1 LSSAETQEP
10 ELARHVLSKDK
21 YEYDVFLSHAS
32 EDKDEVARPLAL
44 LLQERGLSVWYDE
57 FEFRIGDNIIAKLNK
72 RINSSQFGILI
83 LSKSFVDMAK
93 QWTKYELDT
102 LESLYVTEDR
112 VMFPVLH
119 NISVREIRVF
129 RASLANIFG
138 RSTASYTVEEIANE
152 IHEVIIDFDA
162 REFGSGER

>member
-1 LSSAETQEP
+1 MT
-10 ELARHVLSKDK
+10 RHVLSKDK

-32 EDKDEVARPLAL
+32 EDKEEVARPLAL
-44 LLQERGLSVWYDE
+44 LLQERGLRVWYDE
-57 FEFRIGDNIIAKLNK
+57 FEFRIGDNIVAKLN
-72 RINSSQFGILI
+72 RGINSSQFGILI
-83 LSKSFVDMAK
+83 LSMSFVDMAK

-119 NISVREIRVF
+119 NISVREIREF

-138 RSTASYTVEEIANE
+138 RSTASYTVAEIADE
-152 IHEVIIDFDA
+152 IHEVIIDYDA
-162 REFGSGER
+162 RELGSGER

>member
-1 LSSAETQEP
+1 M
-10 ELARHVLSKDK
+10 ARHVLSKDK

-32 EDKDEVARPLAL
+32 EDKDEVARPLAIML
-44 LLQERGLSVWYDE
+44 RERGLRVWYDE

-72 RINSSQFGILI
+72 GINSSQFGILI

-112 VMFPVLH
+112 VMFPILH
-119 NISVREIRVF
+119 NVSVKEIRAF
-129 RASLANIFG
+129 RASLSNIFA
-138 RSTASYTVEEIANE
+138 RSTATHTVEEIAIE
-152 IHEVIIDFDA
+152 IYAVITEIDQDDL
-162 REFGSGER
+162 GSGIT

>member
-1 LSSAETQEP
+1 MSQNI
-10 ELARHVLSKDK
+10 LSKER
-21 YEYDVFLSHAS
+21 YQYDVFLSHAS

-44 LLQERGLSVWYDE
+44 LLQSRGLRVWYDE

-72 RINSSQFGILI
+72 GINSSQFGILI

-119 NISVREIRVF
+119 NISVREIREF

-138 RSTASYTVEEIANE
+138 RNTAAYTVEEIADE
-152 IHEVIIDFDA
+152 IHEVIRDYDA

>member
-1 LSSAETQEP
+1 MT
-10 ELARHVLSKDK
+10 RHVLSKDK

-44 LLQERGLSVWYDE
+44 LLQERGLRVWYDE

-72 RINSSQFGILI
+72 GINSSQFGILI
-83 LSKSFVDMAK
+83 LSTSFVDMAK

-119 NISVREIRVF
+119 NISVREIREF

-138 RSTASYTVEEIANE
+138 RSTASYTVEEIADE
-152 IHEVIIDFDA
+152 IHKVIIDYDA